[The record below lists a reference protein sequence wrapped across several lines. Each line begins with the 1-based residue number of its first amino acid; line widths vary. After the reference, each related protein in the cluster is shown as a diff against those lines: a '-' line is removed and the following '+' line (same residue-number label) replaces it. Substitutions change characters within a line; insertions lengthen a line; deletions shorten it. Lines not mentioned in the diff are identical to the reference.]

1 MNINYFTM
9 LVIAWYSLVSEAYAI
24 NETIDT
30 SIFGKRG
37 SSSVNSTYYIIFGI
51 VILIFVGLGVIVNWM
66 NSRRIR
72 ESEQRYLKK
81 KEASRAHGVDFS
93 DDTSRRIEQLAKTV
107 KMDPEKVLYNNK
119 SFEYAVEKLRK
130 KSPNDP
136 LLLKIPELREDLG
149 FTFFNRRAPFI
160 NTRMLQ
166 SGQKLRVGVKF
177 KGKAHSYVSTI
188 INTNEEEFWVKPP
201 LVKGQAVNLSRF
213 KTFDFSVFRKNDGE
227 YQFTCPLKSQIST
240 PANALVMVH
249 VNKIKKLLTR
259 EHDRYKLHF
268 KRQFFFTD
276 SNNTSQSC
284 QGVVMDI
291 SIGGL
296 KFLVKEIPEGVTEG
310 INVFFKLEEANIKQ
324 EIKAEIVRISRQ
336 KGKTFI
342 HLRFQDMSELN
353 RLYLQKFVA
362 KKNPVKV
369 K

>member
-1 MNINYFTM
+1 M
-9 LVIAWYSLVSEAYAI
+9 AWYSIYSEAYAV
-24 NETIDT
+24 NQTIDT
-30 SIFGKRG
+30 SLFSKRA
-37 SSSVNSTYYIIFGI
+37 SSGADTTYYLWFGA
-51 VILIFVGLGVIVNWM
+51 VILVFVVIGVIYNWL
-66 NSRRIR
+66 NNKRILQAD
-72 ESEQRYLKK
+72 QRYMQK
-81 KEASRAHGVDFS
+81 KEAARTKGVDFS
-93 DDTSRRIEQLAKTV
+93 DDTSRRIEALAKMV

-119 SFEYAVEKLRK
+119 IFEGAVEKLRK
-130 KSPNDP
+130 KAPNDP

-166 SGQKLRVGVKF
+166 SGQKLRVAVKF
-177 KGKAHSYVSTI
+177 KNKSHSYVSTI

-201 LVKGQAVNLSRF
+201 LVKGKAVNLSKF

-227 YQFTCPLKSQIST
+227 YQFTCLLKNQIST
-240 PANALVMVH
+240 PANALVVVH

-259 EHDRYKLHF
+259 ENDRYKLHF
-268 KRQFFFTD
+268 KRQFFLSD
-276 SNNTSQSC
+276 SNTSRSC

-296 KFLVKEIPEGVTEG
+296 KFLVKEIPEGLVDG

-324 EIKAEIVRISRQ
+324 EIKAEVVRITRQ
-336 KGKTFI
+336 KGKEYV

-362 KKNPVKV
+362 SKDPVKL

>member
-1 MNINYFTM
+1 M
-9 LVIAWYSLVSEAYAI
+9 AWYTIYSEAYAI

-30 SIFGKRG
+30 SLFGRRA
-37 SSSVNSTYYIIFGI
+37 SSGADATIYLWFGAVVLVFI
-51 VILIFVGLGVIVNWM
+51 VIGVVYNWL
-66 NSRRIR
+66 NNKKLLQVD
-72 ESEQRYLKK
+72 QRYMQK
-81 KEASRAHGVDFS
+81 KEAARHKGVDFS
-93 DDTSRRIEQLAKTV
+93 DDTSRRIEMLSKMV

-119 SFEYAVEKLRK
+119 MFEGAVEKLRR
-130 KSPNDP
+130 KSPDDP
-136 LLLKIPELREDLG
+136 MLLKIPELREDLG

-166 SGQKLRVGVKF
+166 SGQKLRVAVNF
-177 KGKAHSYVSTI
+177 KGKSHSYVSTI

-201 LVKGQAVNLSRF
+201 LVKGKAINLSKF

-227 YQFTCPLKSQIST
+227 YQFTCQLKNQIST
-240 PANALVMVH
+240 PANALVMIH

-259 EHDRYKLHF
+259 ENDRYKLHF
-268 KRQFFFTD
+268 KRQFFLSD
-276 SNNTSQSC
+276 SNANRSC

-296 KFLVKEIPEGVTEG
+296 RFLVKEIPEGVEIG

-324 EIKAEIVRISRQ
+324 EIKAEVVKITSE
-336 KGKTFI
+336 KGKNYI
-342 HLRFQDMSELN
+342 HLRYQDMSELN

-362 KKNPVKV
+362 SKDPVKL

>member
-1 MNINYFTM
+1 M
-9 LVIAWYSLVSEAYAI
+9 AWYSLVSEAYAI

-30 SIFGKRG
+30 SLFSKR
-37 SSSVNSTYYIIFGI
+37 STGGVDSIYYIIFGI
-51 VILIFVGLGVIVNWM
+51 VILIFIGIGVIINRM
-66 NSRRIR
+66 NSRRIHQAD
-72 ESEQRYLKK
+72 QRYLQK
-81 KEASRAHGVDFS
+81 KEKARTQGVDFS
-93 DDTSRRIEQLAKTV
+93 DDTSRRIEVLAKTV

-119 SFEYAVEKLRK
+119 SFEWAVEKLRK

-136 LLLKIPELREDLG
+136 MLLKIPELREDLG

-166 SGQKLRVGVKF
+166 SGQKLRVAVNF
-177 KGKAHSYVSTI
+177 KGKSHSYVSTI

-201 LVKGQAVNLSRF
+201 LVKGKAVNLSRF
-213 KTFDFSVFRKNDGE
+213 RNFNFSIFRKNDGE
-227 YQFTCPLKSQIST
+227 YQFNCRLKNQIST

-268 KRQFFFTD
+268 KRQFFFSIAGETK
-276 SNNTSQSC
+276 NC
-284 QGVVMDI
+284 QGIVMDI

-296 KFLVKEIPEGVTEG
+296 RFLVKEIPEGVVDG

-324 EIKAEIVRISRQ
+324 EIKAEIVRMTQQ
-336 KGKTFI
+336 KGKNYI
-342 HLRFQDMSELN
+342 HLQFQDMSELN

-362 KKNPVKV
+362 KKNPVKLQ
-369 K
+369 